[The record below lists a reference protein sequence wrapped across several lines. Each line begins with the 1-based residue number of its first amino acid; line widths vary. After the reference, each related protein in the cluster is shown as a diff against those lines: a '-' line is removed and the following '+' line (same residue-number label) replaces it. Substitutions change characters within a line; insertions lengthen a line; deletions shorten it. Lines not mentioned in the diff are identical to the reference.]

1 MAPFYPPINVID
13 VAKLRSVAAAPCGQG
28 CNVRPLD
35 ASGFLSKVEPGSAS
49 SRHEG
54 RGFEDSIHP
63 SRHVALRPRGQRA
76 LAGEP
81 TLIAR
86 QALSRLVEARLGDRG
101 KEAEIDVHRLER
113 TGAGVDRFDMTAGDV
128 VQERAD
134 GGGRRRGLELLSQP
148 FGGGEASRDDADRS
162 ALDIALAARD
172 LSGESEAGR
181 GLEAKTRVEQARRVE
196 IGVAVDT
203 AEPGEFGLLQPRNH
217 TENTPLLAVFELG
230 LEADHVE
237 QRAERVVLPELDDG
251 VGLDLRIMRVGESER
266 LHRPVA

>member
-1 MAPFYPPINVID
+1 
-13 VAKLRSVAAAPCGQG
+13 VAAAPCGQG

-54 RGFEDSIHP
+54 RGLTNPVDP
-63 SRHVALRPRGQRA
+63 SREVALRPHGQGA
-76 LAGEP
+76 LARKPALRAG
-81 TLIAR
+81 
-86 QALSRLVEARLGDRG
+86 QALSRIVEARLGDRG

-134 GGGRRRGLELLSQP
+134 GGGRRRGLARKAQP
-148 FGGGEASRDDADRS
+148 FGGGEASRDEADRG
-162 ALDIALAARD
+162 ALDIALAAGD
-172 LSGESEAGR
+172 LSGEAQARR
-181 GLEAKTRVEQARRVE
+181 GPEAKTRVEQARRVE

-230 LEADHVE
+230 LE
-237 QRAERVVLPELDDG
+237 
-251 VGLDLRIMRVGESER
+251 
-266 LHRPVA
+266 